1 MPYPLGYDRV
11 VNFVKIDA
19 VEPVVE
25 QPVAAVRTARWL
37 TAVRVLVTATVAV
50 GVVIALVSNLGLT
63 TAEITWAAVVEL
75 VAGAPRWALPVGAA
89 GAVLV
94 GIIVATY
101 IAAAPGARVTFC
113 DLRWPII
120 GVIGLSLAIDTPGG
134 EPLVQEMFGV
144 SASTTLVLQP
154 VLGLTTLVLLGWAL
168 KKRLALVRAAR
179 EAEQDSGA
187 PEACETCIPIFPG
200 GK

>member
-1 MPYPLGYDRV
+1 MS
-11 VNFVKIDA
+11 FVEID
-19 VEPVVE
+19 VVE
-25 QPVAAVRTARWL
+25 QPTTGTQVARWVSP
-37 TAVRVLVTATVAV
+37 VRALVTVVVAV
-50 GVVIALVSNLGLT
+50 GVVLALVSNLGLT
-63 TAEITWAAVVEL
+63 TSAITWPAAVAL
-75 VAGAPRWALPVGAA
+75 VAGAPWWALPVGAT

-94 GIIVATY
+94 GAIVATY
-101 IAAAPGARVTFC
+101 IAAPPGARVTFC

-144 SASTTLVLQP
+144 SGSTTLMLQP
-154 VLGLTTLVLLGWAL
+154 VIGLATLALLSWVL
-168 KKRLALVRAAR
+168 KKRIALVRAAR
-179 EAEQDSGA
+179 AAQQDSNS